1 MSHLLKSIFFQE
13 EPEKMWQE
21 NETNKVIFHF
31 CFDTFFNRFH
41 RYSAGFSG
49 PANYIGKEGDFTE
62 LKQYLEYKR
71 Y

>member
-1 MSHLLKSIFFQE
+1 
-13 EPEKMWQE
+13 MWQE

-62 LKQYLEYKR
+62 LKQYLEYER